1 MENKAPGFSALTPK
15 AKGCL
20 CRCSPCHSPLQ
31 QLDSE
36 KPLGEV
42 IGPVRLCGFHVQ
54 KRSQETIPV
63 CLLCGCLLFLS
74 LSVGADGTRLIKSAS
89 TEQMLTSAAVT
100 RGSQTEMEPRHRR
113 SPGHDS
119 SLLPLDVSNRSG
131 ELSSKSA
138 DFCLLAVKGADGD
151 YLVRPWTSLLW
162 VSGLGWT
169 DPPPGCW
176 LHLCTELSTG
186 GTHPQSL

>member
-1 MENKAPGFSALTPK
+1 M
-15 AKGCL
+15 
-20 CRCSPCHSPLQ
+20 
-31 QLDSE
+31 
-36 KPLGEV
+36 
-42 IGPVRLCGFHVQ
+42 RLRGFHVQ

-151 YLVRPWTSLLW
+151 YLARPWTSLLW

-169 DPPPGCW
+169 DPPQVAGCICVQSSA
-176 LHLCTELSTG
+176 LG
-186 GTHPQSL
+186 GHILNPCRHYCSINNTTNTS